1 MTMMDND
8 DLKIVSDVL
17 DDVQPKEREKERE
30 RQREKYV
37 IFLSDDKAHRGLR
50 MGRGR
55 FSRETA
61 CTPSGK
67 SDYVQTL
74 APCRVKAS

>member
-1 MTMMDND
+1 M
-8 DLKIVSDVL
+8 
-17 DDVQPKEREKERE
+17 RENKNRQIKRERE
-30 RQREKYV
+30 REREICY

-67 SDYVQTL
+67 SDYVQTV